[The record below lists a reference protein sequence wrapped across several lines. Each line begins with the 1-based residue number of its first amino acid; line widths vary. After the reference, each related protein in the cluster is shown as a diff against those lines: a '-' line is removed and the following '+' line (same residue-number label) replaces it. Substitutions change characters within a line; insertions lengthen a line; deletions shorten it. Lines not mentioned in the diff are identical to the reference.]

1 MTRRE
6 FVIGAAGGFAATLRA
21 SVPRAFAAPR
31 VGASGEVKAIAF
43 DALTVFDPRPVFAL
57 ADAMFPGSGLSDEWR
72 TRQFAYTWLR
82 VAAQH
87 YADFWQVT
95 EDALVYAASKL
106 KLKLGRNGRAA
117 LMNAYL
123 ELNAWP
129 DVAPALESLIGSGL
143 RLALL
148 SNFTPQMLDANVH
161 NAGLDGLFEQM
172 ISTDR
177 SRTYKPAPRA
187 YQLGLDT
194 LKVAREEVLFVAFA
208 GWDAAGA
215 KLFGYPTYWLNRQQS
230 PAEELGVSPD
240 GSGDTLMD
248 LMKFLA

>member
-6 FVIGAAGGFAATLRA
+6 FVIGAVGGFAATLRV
-21 SVPRAFAAPR
+21 SVPRMFAAPR
-31 VGASGEVKAIAF
+31 AGASGEVKALAF
-43 DALTVFDPRPVFAL
+43 DALAVFDPRPVFAL

-72 TRQFAYTWLR
+72 TRQFEYTWLR
-82 VAAQH
+82 AAAEH

-95 EDALVYAASKL
+95 EEALVYAETEL

-129 DVAPALESLIGSGL
+129 DVAPALESLIGSGF

-161 NAGLDGLFEQM
+161 NAGLDGLFEQDDQHRSEQDLQACASCLSTWAGCPEGSARGGAIRRVCRM
-172 ISTDR
+172 GRRRCEALRLSNVLAEPTAQPGRRAGRLARRIRRHVEWIS
-177 SRTYKPAPRA
+177 
-187 YQLGLDT
+187 
-194 LKVAREEVLFVAFA
+194 
-208 GWDAAGA
+208 
-215 KLFGYPTYWLNRQQS
+215 
-230 PAEELGVSPD
+230 
-240 GSGDTLMD
+240 
-248 LMKFLA
+248 